1 MGSLSGVCLQ
11 TDTGAPEISMEH
23 TVSLNADSAL
33 DVYSILPMIRDM
45 ALCGYILYAHHT
57 MLRTSA
63 PQISAQIKGCSLPD
77 VTADAYFLIL
87 VQSQT
92 SFQLL
97 HSPRSIFSL
106 ATTRGD
112 VATGR

>member
-1 MGSLSGVCLQ
+1 MSSLSGGCLQ
-11 TDTGAPEISMEH
+11 TDIGAPEISMEH
-23 TVSLNADSAL
+23 TVSLSADSAL